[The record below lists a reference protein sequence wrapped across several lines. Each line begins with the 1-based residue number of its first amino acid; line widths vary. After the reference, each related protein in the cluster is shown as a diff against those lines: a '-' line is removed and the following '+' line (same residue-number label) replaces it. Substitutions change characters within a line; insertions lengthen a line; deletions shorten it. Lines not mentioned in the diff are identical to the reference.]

1 VSGKIVPIFIA
12 LLLALSFAGCK
23 KRVEG
28 NEEVQGEGA
37 LTTPTVAESFS
48 EYVLGTVTGI
58 YHEPTVGVG
67 EELEVKVEGYFSEE
81 GITLERLEVSIK
93 EDKKLVEVSP
103 QGVKPAELTDIS
115 GGEAPFESTVSI
127 QFPTAGNWR
136 VSAPGEMGMV
146 IKAVVVTE

>member
-1 VSGKIVPIFIA
+1 MSRRMVPIFIA

-23 KRVEG
+23 KCVERD
-28 NEEVQGEGA
+28 EEVQGEGA
-37 LTTPTVAESFS
+37 LTTPTVAESLP

-58 YHEPTVGVG
+58 YLEPTVGVG
-67 EELEVKVEGYFSEE
+67 EELEVRVEGYFPEE
-81 GITLERLEVSIK
+81 GITLERLEVSIR
-93 EDKKLVEVSP
+93 EDKKLVELSP

-115 GGEAPFESTVSI
+115 GEEAPFESTVFI

>member
-1 VSGKIVPIFIA
+1 MSGKMVPIFIA

-23 KRVEG
+23 KRVERD
-28 NEEVQGEGA
+28 EEVQGENV
-37 LTTPTVAESFS
+37 LTTPTVAESLP

-58 YHEPTVGVG
+58 YLESTVGVG
-67 EELEVKVEGYFSEE
+67 EELEVKVEGYFPEE
-81 GITLERLEVSIK
+81 GITLERLEMSIK
-93 EDKKLVEVSP
+93 EDKKLVELSP

-115 GGEAPFESTVSI
+115 GGEASFESTVSI

-136 VSAPGEMGMV
+136 ISAPGEMGMV

>member
-1 VSGKIVPIFIA
+1 MSGKIVPIFIA